1 MTPSVDVVVAVH
13 NRWDLTERC
22 LAHLGEQTLAH
33 RVIVCDNGS
42 TDGTPERVR
51 SSFPDVRLVEL
62 GANLGFPV
70 ANNRGV
76 RAGDGEIVVLLNNDV
91 LCPPE
96 FLARLTAPL
105 GRDERLGS
113 VAPLL
118 LYPDDERIESV
129 GMAVDATLAGFPR
142 LRGLPVGDLEVERP
156 VLVGPTGAAAAFR
169 RRAWES
175 VGGLDE
181 GVFFYGEDVDLALR
195 LRIAGWGTAVA
206 DEAVATHIGSA
217 SAGKQSAWQRYQNG
231 FSRGYFARRYGL
243 LRGRVALRALMT
255 EAIVVVADAAV
266 FSHDAAAVQGRLAGW
281 RAARGL
287 PRRPRPPD
295 EAIDTGITFV
305 ESLRERRHVYACT

>member
-1 MTPSVDVVVAVH
+1 MTPSVDVVVLVH

-22 LAHLGEQTLAH
+22 LAHLRRQTLPH
-33 RVIVCDNGS
+33 TVIVCDNGS
-42 TDGTPERVR
+42 TDRTPTRVR
-51 SSFPDVRLVEL
+51 ASFPEVRLVDL

-76 RAGDGEIVVLLNNDV
+76 HAGDGEIVVLLNNDV

-118 LYPDDERIESV
+118 LYPDHERIESV

-142 LRGLPVGDLEVERP
+142 LRGLPVRDLEVERP

-169 RRAWES
+169 RRAWET

-195 LRIAGWGTAVA
+195 LRIAGWGAAEA
-206 DEAVATHIGSA
+206 DKAVATHIGSA
-217 SAGKQSAWQRYQNG
+217 SAGKQSWWQRYQNG

-255 EAIVVVADAAV
+255 EAIVIAADAAV
-266 FSHDAAAVQGRLAGW
+266 FSHDAAAVRGRLAGW

-295 EAIDTGITFV
+295 EVIDTGITFV
-305 ESLRERRHVYACT
+305 ESLRERRNVYACT